1 MKFQIA
7 LFAALV
13 AVALAAKETK
23 PAGGYTTKF
32 DNVDLDQILA
42 SDRLLKNYH
51 KCLMEK
57 GPCTPDGTELKSEYL
72 SKPTKKFPKHYLTL
86 GQRHFRGAN

>member
-1 MKFQIA
+1 MKVQII

-13 AVALAAKETK
+13 AVALAAKD
-23 PAGGYTTKF
+23 GGYTTKF

-57 GPCTPDGTELKSEYL
+57 GPCTPDGTELKSKIAFL
-72 SKPTKKFPKHYLTL
+72 LQFFNPNL
-86 GQRHFRGAN
+86 

>member
-1 MKFQIA
+1 MKVQIV

-13 AVALAAKETK
+13 AVALGKETK
-23 PAGGYTTKF
+23 PAASYTTKF

-57 GPCTPDGTELKSEYL
+57 GPCTPDGTELKSKNAL
-72 SKPTKKFPKHYLTL
+72 
-86 GQRHFRGAN
+86 